1 MSPRGG
7 HPTRATPTTRPT
19 TGASSTAPS
28 RPTPAPGSRSW
39 PRSGTRPPG
48 RTAARTRR
56 PTPAAP
62 ATSATSCTRRRGATR
77 RSGGGCRSTE
87 PTRPDS
93 ATPATT
99 AAYEPM
105 LLAAYAAVKAANP
118 AAQVVGGS
126 TSRDLGDPGDPR
138 DAWMWARTLAGDGM
152 PMDAYSVHPYP
163 NWTQPI
169 GERGGR
175 RLDIWDLPLLQSIE
189 RVPVMAM
196 EYGWSTAVIDEGRQA
211 QWLSDAIRVA
221 R

>member
-19 TGASSTAPS
+19 TGARSTARS

-87 PTRPDS
+87 PTRSDS
-93 ATPATT
+93 VTRAPT

-175 RLDIWDLPLLQSIE
+175 RLGPWGPPLLPRRAVFPGVSKW
-189 RVPVMAM
+189 V
-196 EYGWSTAVIDEGRQA
+196 GWG
-211 QWLSDAIRVA
+211 
-221 R
+221 